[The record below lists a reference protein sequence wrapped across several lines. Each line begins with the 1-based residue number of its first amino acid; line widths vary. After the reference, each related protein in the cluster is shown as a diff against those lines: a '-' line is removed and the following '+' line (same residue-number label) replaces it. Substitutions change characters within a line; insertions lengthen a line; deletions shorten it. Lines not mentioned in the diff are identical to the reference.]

1 MDKSPEWLAIC
12 DLAPPAKECRPKNAD
27 QKLNS
32 GTHYNSG
39 KASINRRK
47 HPRAPERFY
56 RPLGDLIEGENTKLW
71 ESDLIRKPIVPEG

>member
-1 MDKSPEWLAIC
+1 MQT
-12 DLAPPAKECRPKNAD
+12 KECRPKAEQRD
-27 QKLNS
+27 TLQ
-32 GTHYNSG
+32 NSG

-47 HPRAPERFY
+47 HPRAPKRFY